1 MKHGFSP
8 RLCKMDRD
16 KLYQRLFT
24 AYRKRYSDEK
34 GQVVQQKCN
43 ELWKEIKNDKNVAFL
58 VDEKVKSMGE
68 DTRKQSISSFFEKM
82 RNTKVITTTNDGA
95 SKELGPEQDLD
106 DSSDSSV
113 EICES
118 QDPFPTSSPMNSPL
132 PSVSNQKI
140 ETPAQDAISKKII
153 LVQTDLNALYKK
165 RSLSVIDSNGL
176 KTIRDLEQELKQ
188 LKRLLDTKRRD
199 QQRSKERRMK
209 QRETLLQVSRNES
222 VLSNSDLHIREKRG
236 RPSLDEDQPGIVKTI
251 LEIVNSSASAHER
264 RQMETLNTCKTVD
277 SLKKALE
284 ESGYT
289 ISRSATY
296 LRLLP
301 KRAKTNEALR
311 HINPAPVK
319 LLRARDDLHKG
330 HDDTMFCKAS
340 IEHLKEL
347 ASFLGNNQVMIL
359 SQDDKA
365 KVPIGIPAASKQTAL
380 MMNVEYRVRLPDHTF
395 PVAAGYKLVPS
406 VYMALKVLN
415 NNIGNSSPIKT
426 SGPTYIS
433 IRSAKYSGSSS
444 ETHKTDFEKILTLD
458 EFKAYTHVP
467 SHEDLVKPVLM
478 FFVDG
483 GPDQNPRY
491 KTVIANAMDMFKKY
505 DLDAV
510 FIATNAPG
518 RSAFNPVE
526 HRMAPL
532 SRALSGLILPAH
544 HFKRG
549 DSNLTQK
556 EIELKNFKHAGI
568 VIKMF

>member
-1 MKHGFSP
+1 
-8 RLCKMDRD
+8 MDRD

-24 AYRKRYSDEK
+24 AYRKRYSDDK

-43 ELWKEIKNDKNVAFL
+43 EFWKEVKDEKNVAFL

-82 RNTKVITTTNDGA
+82 RNTKAVPTNEGA
-95 SKELGPEQDLD
+95 SKELSPEQDLD
-106 DSSDSSV
+106 DSLDSSV

-118 QDPFPTSSPMNSPL
+118 QDPSPTSSPMTSPL
-132 PSVSNQKI
+132 PSVSHKKI
-140 ETPAQDAISKKII
+140 ETPAQDAISKKIS
-153 LVQTDLNALYKK
+153 LVQADLNALYKK

-176 KTIRDLEQELKQ
+176 KTIRELEQELKQ
-188 LKRLLDTKRRD
+188 LKRLLENKRRD
-199 QQRSKERRMK
+199 QQRSKQRRAK

-222 VLSNSDLHIREKRG
+222 VLNNDLHIRDKRG
-236 RPSLDEDQPGIVKTI
+236 RPSLDEDQPGIIKTI

-264 RQMETLNTCKTVD
+264 RQMETLNTCKTID

-284 ESGYT
+284 ELGYT

-311 HINPAPVK
+311 HVNPAPIK

-415 NNIGNSSPIKT
+415 NEIGNRTPIKT

-458 EFKAYTHVP
+458 EFKPYTHVP

-478 FFVDG
+478 FLVDG

-491 KTVIANAMDMFKKY
+491 KTVITNAMEMFKKY

-532 SRALSGLILPAH
+532 SRALAGLILPSH
-544 HFKRG
+544 HFKSG
-549 DSNLTQK
+549 GNNLSQK
-556 EIELKNFKHAGI
+556 EIELKNFKHAGKL